1 MKLKV
6 FTSSETLS
14 YAVEEANRTTKEMH
28 AEGYEAVSVGIHSRF
43 DHLDG
48 CYRYALKVKYN
59 IMHNEKPRLH
69 EIGFVECCDSYE
81 EAIEKLDELTCG
93 YKDMD
98 VCECTSIFDGTVI
111 SGVVLFRP

>member
-81 EAIEKLDELTCG
+81 EAIEIMKQESG
-93 YKDMD
+93 K
-98 VCECTSIFDGTVI
+98 SFDPDIMEVFLKIHKRFCAETEI
-111 SGVVLFRP
+111 